1 MTHSRDFRR
10 KVLTVRTKE
19 NLSMAKVSKRFG
31 ISLASVMRWS
41 KTLDAKVKRNKPA
54 TKIDMEAL
62 KHDVKKYPDAYL
74 KERAERL
81 HVSHMC
87 VWQALK
93 RLNITYK
100 KKPSASQSGSRQA
113 HYVLPKDTGI

>member
-1 MTHSRDFRR
+1 
-10 KVLTVRTKE
+10 
-19 NLSMAKVSKRFG
+19 MAKVAKRFG